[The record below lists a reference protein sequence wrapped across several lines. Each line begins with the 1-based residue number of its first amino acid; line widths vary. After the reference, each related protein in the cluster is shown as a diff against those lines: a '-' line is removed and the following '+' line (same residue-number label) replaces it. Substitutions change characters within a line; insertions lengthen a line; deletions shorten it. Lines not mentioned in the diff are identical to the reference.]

1 MLIIWP
7 ITRKWLIYRLSVTF
21 SINSPKNQVLRQKGY
36 NNGRN
41 EHNLKSNMFGKY
53 CQWPADRRR
62 MRTASATVSAGFGTR
77 RSWRLGGVTK
87 RLPRPSPHSSK
98 GQRTRCGW
106 TMRTCWWTRD
116 FFERILGGGRG
127 NRWIDLTSS
136 SCVFTPS
143 CFERLSK
150 CWSFHCTI
158 EDTECEASQG
168 VPPGKEEWRKKL
180 QFLSFTKSWDLFS
193 I

>member
-1 MLIIWP
+1 MNIIWNP
-7 ITRKWLIYRLSVTF
+7 TCSA
-21 SINSPKNQVLRQKGY
+21 
-36 NNGRN
+36 
-41 EHNLKSNMFGKY
+41 SN
-53 CQWPADRRR
+53 ASDRR
-62 MRTASATVSAGFGTR
+62 TGGGWGPGIIGFATISPGFGTR

-87 RLPRPSPHSSK
+87 RLPCPSPHSSK
-98 GQRTRCGW
+98 GQQARCGW

-116 FFERILGGGRG
+116 FFERILGG
-127 NRWIDLTSS
+127 NRWIHLTSS

-143 CFERLSK
+143 RFERLSK

-168 VPPGKEEWRKKL
+168 LLRRIEEWRKKL
-180 QFLSFTKSWDLFS
+180 QFFSFTKAWDLFL